1 DAVLERPHAR
11 ARETANDRPRC
22 AAAEIRRAHAELAR
36 ERFAERRCAHAV
48 ERLAAQYGNRLR
60 EVAEPRIA
68 SRARDDDLLAAAR
81 VGAYGLCLHGR
92 RRAAHRGRERRAT
105 DPECPA
111 YATRFLRLSQWKT
124 AADGRDTPR
133 ALR

>member
-1 DAVLERPHAR
+1 
-11 ARETANDRPRC
+11 
-22 AAAEIRRAHAELAR
+22 RAHAELAR

-68 SRARDDDLLAAAR
+68 SRARDDDLLAAAI

-92 RRAAHRGRERRAT
+92 RRAGHRGRERRAR
-105 DPECPA
+105 DMECPVHG
-111 YATRFLRLSQWKT
+111 TRFLEMSQWKT
-124 AADGRDTPR
+124 AANGRDRSR
-133 ALR
+133 ALRAAKN